1 MGRFLLRRL
10 GFMVLALIGATLL
23 VFFVSRVGGRD
34 PRYLYAQEGGYG
46 LSPAM
51 WEELG
56 RRLHLDKPLV
66 VQYLMWLRDVAR
78 GDLGESLTDR
88 RPVRD
93 KLGERIPNTVRLAL
107 GAWLFAT
114 LMGVPLG
121 VLSAVKRGTIWDYL
135 GRAFA
140 MMGQAAPPFWV
151 GLMAIFLFSV
161 KWRLL
166 PTGTMGEG
174 LAIRNYIMPSITLG
188 WLAAAGYLRLTRS
201 AMLEVLDAE
210 FIKLA
215 RAKGVSE
222 PLVIWKHAFRNA
234 LIPPLTLSA
243 LILAGF
249 LAGAVVVETVFS
261 WPGVGRLAYEAVMGD
276 DYALIT
282 GCVLVFTAGYL
293 VLNFLVDIAY
303 AYIDPRVRLG

>member
-1 MGRFLLRRL
+1 
-10 GFMVLALIGATLL
+10 
-23 VFFVSRVGGRD
+23 
-34 PRYLYAQEGGYG
+34 
-46 LSPAM
+46 
-51 WEELG
+51 
-56 RRLHLDKPLV
+56 
-66 VQYLMWLRDVAR
+66 
-78 GDLGESLTDR
+78 
-88 RPVRD
+88 
-93 KLGERIPNTVRLAL
+93 
-107 GAWLFAT
+107 
-114 LMGVPLG
+114 
-121 VLSAVKRGTIWDYL
+121 
-135 GRAFA
+135 
-140 MMGQAAPPFWV
+140 
-151 GLMAIFLFSV
+151 MAIFLFSV

-293 VLNFLVDIAY
+293 VLNFLTDIAY

>member
-1 MGRFLLRRL
+1 MVRFLVRRFI
-10 GFMVLALIGATLL
+10 FMILALIGATML
-23 VFFVSRVGGRD
+23 VFFMSRAGGRD
-34 PRYLYAQEGGYG
+34 PRYLYAQAGGYG

-56 RRLHLDKPLV
+56 RRLHLDKPLI
-66 VQYLMWLRDVAR
+66 VQYLLWLGDTMR
-78 GDLGESLTDR
+78 GDLGESLMDR
-88 RPVRD
+88 RPVAE
-93 KLGERIPNTVRLAL
+93 KIAERIPNTLRLAL
-107 GAWLFAT
+107 AAWLFAT
-114 LMGVPLG
+114 FVGVPLG
-121 VLSAVKRGTIWDYL
+121 VLSAVKRGTVWDYIA
-135 GRAFA
+135 RAFA

-151 GLMAIFLFSV
+151 GLMAILLFSV
-161 KWRLL
+161 QLRLL

-174 LAIRNYIMPSITLG
+174 IAIRNYIMPSITLG

-222 PLVIWKHAFRNA
+222 WMVIWKHAFRNA

-243 LILAGF
+243 IILAGF

-261 WPGVGRLAYEAVMGD
+261 WPGVGRLAYESVLND
-276 DYALIT
+276 DFPQIT
-282 GCVLVFTAGYL
+282 ACVLVFTAGYL
-293 VLNFLVDIAY
+293 VLNFLTDLAY
-303 AYIDPRVRLG
+303 AVIDPRIRIS

>member
-1 MGRFLLRRL
+1 
-10 GFMVLALIGATLL
+10 
-23 VFFVSRVGGRD
+23 
-34 PRYLYAQEGGYG
+34 
-46 LSPAM
+46 
-51 WEELG
+51 
-56 RRLHLDKPLV
+56 
-66 VQYLMWLRDVAR
+66 
-78 GDLGESLTDR
+78 
-88 RPVRD
+88 VRD
-93 KLGERIPNTVRLAL
+93 KLVERIPNTVRLAL

-293 VLNFLVDIAY
+293 VLNFLTDIAY